1 MFIFCSLPSSSP
13 SCRMSLSIAQV
24 IFQEQSTYGCS
35 TRQIAIEHNSQN
47 RWHFVRRLSK
57 TNNPV
62 LDLAWCLLR
71 LRPRG
76 VVLMSNDGNITSGQ
90 IIPFWYGFYHNRSRA
105 RTSYTT
111 QLHGRQLLM
120 RNQSSWPPCT
130 HRCKNVRK
138 DMSAAFG
145 QHHAFQTVDSQLC
158 IATEVGFSG

>member
-1 MFIFCSLPSSSP
+1 MFIFCSLSSSSP

-35 TRQIAIEHNSQN
+35 TRHIATEHNSQN
-47 RWHFVRRLSK
+47 RRHFVRRLSK
-57 TNNPV
+57 TNNHV

-76 VVLMSNDGNITSGQ
+76 VVPMPNGGNITPGQ
-90 IIPFWYGFYHNRSRA
+90 IIPFWYGFYHNFSTA

-120 RNQSSWPPCT
+120 RNQSTCPSCT
-130 HRCKNVRK
+130 HRCENVRTCQQNSGSTMLFK
-138 DMSAAFG
+138 
-145 QHHAFQTVDSQLC
+145 QL
-158 IATEVGFSG
+158 INNYP